1 MDVDDFILAEVDE
14 KGQAAGLNKLEDG
27 MKKMHLELLQEE
39 ERPASQDSKFTFDLK
54 YMYNQSFNCHS

>member
-39 ERPASQDSKFTFDLK
+39 ERPASQDSKFIFDFK
-54 YMYNQSFNCHS
+54 YMYNQTFNFHN